1 MRNLKTEQI
10 AAANYPYFKY
20 SLEYALDSLERMG
33 AARMEFYAC
42 YPHLHVDDAGL
53 SQVRAVKRQ
62 LKDHH
67 LTPIC
72 FTPEQCLYPV
82 NIASRDVNAR
92 KRSLDVYVKSMEFAA
107 EMDIELC
114 QFLSGFG
121 CLDEKDEDIWKRA
134 VESVA
139 YLGRIAQGYG
149 ITIAL
154 ETSPKE
160 YTAKGNDRYGHVGIC
175 R

>member
-107 EMDIELC
+107 EM
-114 QFLSGFG
+114 
-121 CLDEKDEDIWKRA
+121 EDRK
-134 VESVA
+134 SV
-139 YLGRIAQGYG
+139 
-149 ITIAL
+149 
-154 ETSPKE
+154 
-160 YTAKGNDRYGHVGIC
+160 V
-175 R
+175 